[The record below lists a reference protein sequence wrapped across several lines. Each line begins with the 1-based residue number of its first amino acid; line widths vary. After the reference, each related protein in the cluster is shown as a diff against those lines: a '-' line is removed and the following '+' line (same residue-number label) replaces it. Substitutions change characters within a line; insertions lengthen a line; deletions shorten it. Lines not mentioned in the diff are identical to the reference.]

1 MLNIQFKSYPSI
13 FKFKYFL
20 PFYEYFY
27 FQNNKSET
35 ETVEPIEITVNGDH
49 ETSEKATTIK
59 VVEIPIVCESDD
71 TAKAETDTNVV
82 NEAEEDKHDDSIF
95 ITSITEQSEPSKEE
109 IKTDHETPDNVD
121 TINFVGD
128 IDHEK
133 ETVDINIE
141 KESCDENQIEETN
154 HVENKVVEE
163 KSNLDKN
170 IDEEGYVHIP
180 IVVETNQKDATD
192 SVEVNKD
199 LNIKDSAPDSAVKP
213 AAADEDTNTTIELED
228 SIISP
233 YLESQKK
240 PETEKKKSFIKQ
252 WQEELKEFFSKGD
265 KKDKKDGAT
274 DVKHDKKK

>member
-1 MLNIQFKSYPSI
+1 M
-13 FKFKYFL
+13 
-20 PFYEYFY
+20 
-27 FQNNKSET
+27 
-35 ETVEPIEITVNGDH
+35 
-49 ETSEKATTIK
+49 
-59 VVEIPIVCESDD
+59 EIPIVCESDD

-82 NEAEEDKHDDSIF
+82 NETDEDKHDDSIF

-109 IKTDHETPDNVD
+109 IKTDHETSDNVE

-133 ETVDINIE
+133 ETDDINIE
-141 KESCDENQIEETN
+141 KVSCEENQIEETN
-154 HVENKVVEE
+154 HIENKVVEE
-163 KSNLDKN
+163 KN
-170 IDEEGYVHIP
+170 IDDEGYVHIP

-199 LNIKDSAPDSAVKP
+199 LNIKDSAPDSVVKP